1 MKKTLVIHS
10 DDRSTDFLRAI
21 YDGLSGV
28 TLVTGGESRS
38 SLRKMMRE
46 HDRVFMLGHGAS
58 WGLLSLGKFPGP
70 LTLIDDTFSDL
81 LKEKE
86 GTGSLCIWCYAST
99 FTAEQGLD
107 LIATGMFISE
117 QRECHFLKE
126 TVSDDQIDAS
136 NAGFCSILAEGIH
149 LPQAALVEK
158 IRVEYGRLAEG
169 NPVAAYN
176 HAQMFGG
183 VLQTMRA

>member
-1 MKKTLVIHS
+1 MKKTLVIHP

-46 HDRVFMLGHGAS
+46 HDRVFMLGHGVS
-58 WGLLSLGKFPGP
+58 WGLLSMGKFPEHF
-70 LTLIDDTFSDL
+70 LVVDESFADL

-149 LPQAALVEK
+149 LTKAALVEK

>member
-1 MKKTLVIHS
+1 MTKTLVIHP
-10 DDRSTDFLRAI
+10 DDRSTDFLRTI
-21 YDGLSGV
+21 YDGMSGV

-38 SLRKMMRE
+38 GLRKMMRE
-46 HDRVFMLGHGAS
+46 HDRVFMLGHGAY

-81 LKEKE
+81 LKKKE

-126 TVSDDQIDAS
+126 TVSEVQIDAS
-136 NAGFCSILAEGIH
+136 NAGFCSILAEGID
-149 LPQAALVEK
+149 LPQAALMEK

-183 VLQTMRA
+183 VLQSMRA

>member
-1 MKKTLVIHS
+1 MKNTLVIHP
-10 DDRSTDFLRAI
+10 DDRSTDFLRSI

-28 TLVTGGESRS
+28 TLVTGGRTGSE
-38 SLRKMMRE
+38 LKQMMRA
-46 HDRVFMLGHGAS
+46 HDRVFMFGHGSS
-58 WGLLSLGKFPGP
+58 WGLLSMGKFPAP
-70 LTLIDDTFSDL
+70 FLVVDKTYAHF

-99 FTAEQGLD
+99 FTAEHGLD

-117 QRECHFLKE
+117 LGECNLLKNK
-126 TVSDDQIDAS
+126 VSDDQIDAS
-136 NAGFCSILAEGIH
+136 NAGFCSILADGIH

-169 NPVAAYN
+169 NSVAAFN

-183 VLQTMRA
+183 VLQSIRA